1 MYFSLLPYYLV
12 LDKLL
17 LSCIKRELYRGCE
30 DERPSRYHKHRFFD
44 NVNNYFFLFQMH
56 YSQLSSKQQL
66 IIKLAIITLVI
77 VGVAGAV
84 LPPVYLFIINQ
95 TNPQCK

>member
-1 MYFSLLPYYLV
+1 
-12 LDKLL
+12 
-17 LSCIKRELYRGCE
+17 
-30 DERPSRYHKHRFFD
+30 
-44 NVNNYFFLFQMH
+44 VNNYFFLFQMH